1 MAKTLSKIVEN
12 ITLIKVEKTYRPG
25 NLPKYFYS
33 IQLEGIE
40 DELLLETD
48 YMLDK
53 GFKGKKIKYILN
65 EDNIVSNLE
74 IL

>member
-33 IQLEGIE
+33 IQLEGIQ

-53 GFKGKKIKYILN
+53 GFKGKKIKYILD
-65 EDNIVSNLE
+65 EDNMVYNLE

>member
-1 MAKTLSKIVEN
+1 MVKTLSKIVEN
-12 ITLIKVEKTYRPG
+12 IILLKVEKTYKAG
-25 NLPKYFYS
+25 DLPKYFYS

-40 DELLLETD
+40 DELLLETN
-48 YMLDK
+48 YMLEN

-65 EDNIVSNLE
+65 EDNLVSNLQ

>member
-12 ITLIKVEKTYRPG
+12 ITLIKVEKTYKAG
-25 NLPKYFYS
+25 DLPKYFYS

-40 DELLLETD
+40 DELLLETN
-48 YMLDK
+48 YMLEN

-65 EDNIVSNLE
+65 EDNIVSNLQ

>member
-12 ITLIKVEKTYRPG
+12 ITLLKVEKTYKPG

-40 DELLLETD
+40 EELLLETE
-48 YMLDK
+48 YMLDN

-65 EDNIVSNLE
+65 EDNVLSNLE

>member
-1 MAKTLSKIVEN
+1 MAKTLSKIVES
-12 ITLIKVEKTYRPG
+12 ITLIKVEKTYKPG

-33 IQLEGIE
+33 IQLEGIQ

-53 GFKGKKIKYILN
+53 GFKGKKIKYILD
-65 EDNIVSNLE
+65 EDNMVYNLE

>member
-1 MAKTLSKIVEN
+1 MAKTLSKIVQN
-12 ITLIKVEKTYRPG
+12 ITLIKIEKNYNPG
-25 NLPKYFYS
+25 ATPKYFYS

-40 DELLLETD
+40 DELFLETE

-65 EDNIVSNLE
+65 EDNLVSNLE